1 MGFKYNRAEASL
13 MAAASSYPGKGLRMS
28 DPALP
33 SAGEVGGVFAG
44 VMALLA
50 SLGAGVRWVVGWKD
64 ARAQTRS
71 AKLTAWH
78 DELAAREA
86 KLDLHQA
93 QYQARIEARL
103 VLLERENSAQRRAIE
118 LLTGVLR
125 AADPGNPALDHA
137 EQIIAEAVPE

>member
-1 MGFKYNRAEASL
+1 MATTTTTQGARMNEWSAGEAGGL
-13 MAAASSYPGKGLRMS
+13 FAGAVAGIAALGKGL
-28 DPALP
+28 
-33 SAGEVGGVFAG
+33 GW
-44 VMALLA
+44 LLN
-50 SLGAGVRWVVGWKD
+50 WKD
-64 ARAQTRS
+64 ARAHTRS
-71 AKLTAWH
+71 LKLTAWH